1 VLRFMS
7 PAVGAMLALA
17 AALAAACFVRAFG
30 IVYLGRPRSTAAA
43 EAHETAKPQQ
53 VAMALLAGLCLL
65 GGLFGGVTVS
75 AIQPLLQTLAGA
87 PLPAAGAGPTPF
99 SLVAFDAARS
109 IYDAPTIALF
119 LLISGTLAALLV
131 HRISSRRTRLGP
143 AWDCGFPEPSP
154 LTQYSASSFSQPLR
168 RVYGSTVFG
177 ASEIIDMPQPGDNRA
192 ARLTVRLHDYVWE
205 MLYAA
210 PARAVVSLSERLNT
224 LQFLTIRRYLM
235 LVFSALIVLL
245 LIAAVWF

>member
-1 VLRFMS
+1 
-7 PAVGAMLALA
+7 
-17 AALAAACFVRAFG
+17 
-30 IVYLGRPRSTAAA
+30 
-43 EAHETAKPQQ
+43 
-53 VAMALLAGLCLL
+53 MALLAGLCLL
-65 GGLFGGVTVS
+65 GGLFGGVMVS
-75 AIQPLLQTLAGA
+75 TIQPLLQMLAGA
-87 PLPAAGAGPTPF
+87 PFPGAGTGPTPF

-119 LLISGTLAALLV
+119 LLISGTLTALLV

-168 RVYGSTVFG
+168 RVYGMTVFG
-177 ASEIIDMPQPGDNRA
+177 ASEIIDMPQPGDSRP
-192 ARLTVRLHDYVWE
+192 ARLTVRIHDYVWE
-205 MLYAA
+205 LLYAA
-210 PARAVVSLSERLNT
+210 PAAAVLSLSERLNT
-224 LQFLTIRRYLM
+224 LQFLTIRNYLM